1 MEVIIVRPKQFAD
14 MARSYELNIDGKF
27 IRKISSGE
35 EVRLTLPENAKI
47 LTASIDWCSS
57 NEFDLSQVKENDRIE
72 VKNSMSKKVWI
83 PFYVF
88 YAITVKKRAYI
99 SISKAS

>member
-27 IRKISSGE
+27 IRKIGSGE
-35 EVRLTLPENAKI
+35 EVRITIPDNAKV
-47 LTASIDWCSS
+47 LTASIDWCTS
-57 NEFDLSQVKENDRIE
+57 NEFDLSSVKENDRIE